1 MSIRRTRIPYRQ
13 LLFYGVTIAAI
24 LLLYLKFSELKLIQ
38 QLFRQSNWYYLIG
51 VVIIQILFFVA
62 QAANYR
68 AVLQIK
74 ELTLSIR
81 ELFPIG
87 YVVQF
92 ISQAIP
98 TAGISGQIFFIYYL
112 RKYGLSIAEG
122 IGRAILEL
130 ASLYVGYAVLFIISV
145 VLLFRKDVFQHEP
158 RFVFFIYAFLLFFL
172 IIGLIVSLSQ
182 KRHRATRF
190 HWIAKRISGYFKT
203 TKLFDNAWMQ
213 GLANGDYFV
222 TVTEQFRETL
232 GWKHLKNFKGT
243 FALACVWQ
251 VVMLFS
257 HVLTLYLISFALG
270 HPIPFAACFVAFTF
284 SKFLSMISVV
294 PGAPGVFE
302 GAMTLILIT
311 FGVDKSV
318 ALAATLLLRAFTFWL
333 PMPIGWILYGR
344 YLKKFE
350 KIENDKIV
358 VA

>member
-1 MSIRRTRIPYRQ
+1 MSIQKARIPYRQ
-13 LLFYGVTIAAI
+13 PLFYGVTIAAI

-38 QLFRQSNWYYLIG
+38 QLFTQSNWYYLAA
-51 VVIIQILFFVA
+51 VVLIQVLFFVV
-62 QAANYR
+62 QAVNYR

-74 ELTLSIR
+74 NLTVGIK

-92 ISQAIP
+92 LSQAIP

-112 RKYGLSIAEG
+112 KKYGLSVAEG

-130 ASLYVGYAVLFIISV
+130 ASLYIGYAVLFIISV

-158 RFVFFIYAFLLFFL
+158 RFVFFIYAFLVFFL
-172 IIGLIVSLSQ
+172 IIAVIVMLSQ
-182 KRHRATRF
+182 KRHHATRF
-190 HWIAKRISGYFKT
+190 HWIVKRISGYFKT
-203 TKLFDNAWMQ
+203 TKLFDNPWMQ
-213 GLANGDYFV
+213 ALADGDYFAI
-222 TVTEQFRETL
+222 VTEQFRETL
-232 GWKHLKNFKGT
+232 GWNHLKHFKGT
-243 FALACVWQ
+243 FTLACLWQ

-257 HVLTLYLISFALG
+257 HALTLYLISWALG

-294 PGAPGVFE
+294 PGAQGVFE
-302 GAMTLILIT
+302 GAMTLILIS

-318 ALAATLLLRAFTFWL
+318 ALAATLLTRAFTFWL

-344 YLKKFE
+344 YLKQFE
-350 KIENDKIV
+350 KNEHDKIV
-358 VA
+358 VT